1 MEWHHIDPKYMGG
14 NPKGKVIG
22 VDGAYHQIMTNEFRR
37 LWRYG
42 KGKLPFDQR
51 QIIMKKVYE
60 KYPLPIQ

>member
-1 MEWHHIDPKYMGG
+1 MGG